1 MIQLNSFHF
10 SILLFGWSNKK
21 FQCHRFWGTF
31 INFKFFGSN
40 LKIEIRGQFVNFKK
54 FEGSVYNFLGSN

>member
-10 SILLFGWSNKK
+10 SILLLGWSNKK
-21 FQCHRFWGTF
+21 FQCHHFWGTF
-31 INFKFFGSN
+31 INFNFLGPN

-54 FEGSVYNFLGSN
+54 IEGSNYTF